1 MPKYLAPSER
11 SLPREFVR
19 SPYFPSAPEAA
30 VILESIREAQ
40 LEIDVLSQNI
50 SDLQEAIKP
59 LEAQRARAET
69 YTRFQQSLLAPI
81 RKLPSEVLAE
91 IFLYCIPRIVIEG
104 AVKNRPMQLAGV
116 SGYWRHIIQNLQVF
130 WSSFD
135 VNLTQMADHPMGR
148 AISAVGVAVT
158 RSGVSPLRF
167 HLVAPSHDAAPAAI
181 WIISVLYPH
190 RQRWQ
195 CVSLSLS
202 FPHILQR
209 TPLVRQEFPAL
220 RSLRMHSH
228 TRLINVIDAFELA
241 PQLTQLY
248 RGGLGLNRS

>member
-50 SDLQEAIKP
+50 SDLQEAIKR

-91 IFLYCIPRIVIEG
+91 IFLHCIPRIVIEG

-130 WSSFD
+130 WSSF
-135 VNLTQMADHPMGR
+135 
-148 AISAVGVAVT
+148 
-158 RSGVSPLRF
+158 
-167 HLVAPSHDAAPAAI
+167 
-181 WIISVLYPH
+181 
-190 RQRWQ
+190 
-195 CVSLSLS
+195 
-202 FPHILQR
+202 PHILQR

-228 TRLINVIDAFELA
+228 TRMMNVIDAFELA

-248 RGGLGLNRS
+248 LGGFGFESIMNSLKLPWAQITHFKSYMNRIWLENIRDVFDAMPNLEKFESI